1 MAHALLQSPAMTKT
15 QPQFVLAFVAPH
27 LDEVGDD
34 DPTVSLVRVRTR
46 VQPRAWNPPLPI
58 TTYRELW
65 PEIARTRTRIR

>member
-1 MAHALLQSPAMTKT
+1 MTKT
-15 QPQFVLAFVAPH
+15 QPQVALAFVGSN

-34 DPTVSLVRVRTR
+34 DPTVSLVRGRTR
-46 VQPRAWNPPLPI
+46 VQPQRWNPPLPV